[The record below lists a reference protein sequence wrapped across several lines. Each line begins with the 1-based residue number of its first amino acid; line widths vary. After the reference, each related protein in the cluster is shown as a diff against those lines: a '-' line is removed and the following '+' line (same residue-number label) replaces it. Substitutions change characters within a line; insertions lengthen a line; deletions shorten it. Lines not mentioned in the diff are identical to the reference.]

1 MKAQHIVFITLLKV
15 FIHRLAH
22 FPFHYVE
29 ELPPLFSDSKFIFA
43 RASSVIAFL
52 SGMSIIWIW
61 IVTLCYCLIA
71 CIACA
76 CFLCV
81 HSIPTHLF
89 LYFVFVSA
97 LVCIC
102 VCCCLCVY
110 LSQVRDRVTGRE
122 RVTQAATFISLCFSP
137 HLFLYICPPIFEHYL
152 KYVYCVLCMQF

>member
-1 MKAQHIVFITLLKV
+1 MRVQSQNDHRLRNRVVLFFFLRDVASKTTQILEIFPGSLKAQHIVFITLLKV

-22 FPFHYVE
+22 FPFHYVGE
-29 ELPPLFSDSKFIFA
+29 PPPLFTDSKFIFA

-71 CIACA
+71 CVACA

-89 LYFVFVSA
+89 LYFAFVSA
-97 LVCIC
+97 LVSVC
-102 VCCCLCVY
+102 VAVCVSTY
-110 LSQVRDRVTGRE
+110 RKCG
-122 RVTQAATFISLCFSP
+122 IG
-137 HLFLYICPPIFEHYL
+137 
-152 KYVYCVLCMQF
+152 

>member
-1 MKAQHIVFITLLKV
+1 MRVQSQNDHRLKNRVVLFFFKRCGFKDNSNFGIFPGSLKAQHIIFITLLKV
-15 FIHRLAH
+15 FIHQLVH
-22 FPFHYVE
+22 FPFHYVG
-29 ELPPLFSDSKFIFA
+29 ELPHLFTDSKFIFA

-89 LYFVFVSA
+89 LYFAFVSA
-97 LVCIC
+97 LVSVC
-102 VCCCLCVY
+102 VAVCVSTY
-110 LSQVRDRVTGRE
+110 RKCG
-122 RVTQAATFISLCFSP
+122 IG
-137 HLFLYICPPIFEHYL
+137 
-152 KYVYCVLCMQF
+152 

>member
-1 MKAQHIVFITLLKV
+1 MRVQSQNDHIVRLRNRVVLFFFKRCGFHDNSNFGDFPRKFESTTHSFYYFLKV

-22 FPFHYVE
+22 LPFHYVE
-29 ELPPLFSDSKFIFA
+29 DLPPLFINSKFIFA

-81 HSIPTHLF
+81 HSIPTHLS
-89 LYFVFVSA
+89 LYFAFVSA
-97 LVCIC
+97 LVSVC
-102 VCCCLCVY
+102 VAVCVSTY
-110 LSQVRDRVTGRE
+110 RKCG
-122 RVTQAATFISLCFSP
+122 IG
-137 HLFLYICPPIFEHYL
+137 
-152 KYVYCVLCMQF
+152 

>member
-1 MKAQHIVFITLLKV
+1 MRLQSQNDPIVRLRNRVVLFFLK
-15 FIHRLAH
+15 RCG
-22 FPFHYVE
+22 FHDNSNFGDLPRKFESTTHSFYYFVE
-29 ELPPLFSDSKFIFA
+29 SFHTSAGSLSFSLYMFTDSKFIFA

-97 LVCIC
+97 LVSVC
-102 VCCCLCVY
+102 VAVCVSTY
-110 LSQVRDRVTGRE
+110 RKCG
-122 RVTQAATFISLCFSP
+122 IG
-137 HLFLYICPPIFEHYL
+137 
-152 KYVYCVLCMQF
+152 